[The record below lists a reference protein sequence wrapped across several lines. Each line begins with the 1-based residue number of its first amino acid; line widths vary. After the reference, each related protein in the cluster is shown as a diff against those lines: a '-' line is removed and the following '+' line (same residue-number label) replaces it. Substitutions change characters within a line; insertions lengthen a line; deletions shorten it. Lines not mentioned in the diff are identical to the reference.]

1 MPRLAP
7 LFFAPLVTAIVLAGC
22 GSTAPYTVG
31 AAAINTA
38 VAVGAS
44 AAQRA
49 EGGCYAMCAH
59 GTVCN
64 PRSGLCES
72 RQAGE
77 YCEEAPGG
85 GVRCIPVD
93 VRGMTREGQGGGKAS
108 PVGAGVSPA
117 TGSTPPP
124 PNEASPRAP

>member
-1 MPRLAP
+1 MLRP
-7 LFFAPLVTAIVLAGC
+7 AIVGAGAILLAGC
-22 GSTAPYTVG
+22 GSTAPYTLG

-49 EGGCYAMCAH
+49 EGGCYATCTH

-64 PRSGLCES
+64 ARTGLCEAAETG
-72 RQAGE
+72 Q

-85 GVRCIPVD
+85 GMRCVPLEIGKKQEPAPEATLPV
-93 VRGMTREGQGGGKAS
+93 
-108 PVGAGVSPA
+108 GVSPA
-117 TGSTPPP
+117 TGTVQPPP
-124 PNEASPRAP
+124 AEASPHRP

>member
-1 MPRLAP
+1 MKQLA
-7 LFFAPLVTAIVLAGC
+7 LLAVLALAGC
-22 GSTAPYTVG
+22 GSTAPYTAG

-49 EGGCYAMCAH
+49 GGGCYATCTN

-64 PRSGLCES
+64 ARTGLCEA
-72 RQAGE
+72 RTAGQ

-85 GVRCIPVD
+85 GMRCIPVD
-93 VRGMTREGQGGGKAS
+93 VTGAMSRPSEAGEGRPA

-117 TGSTPPP
+117 TGSVPPAP
-124 PNEASPRAP
+124 SEASPRSGP